1 MPNRN
6 RIGLAGSVT
15 LGLFL
20 SMAAGCGQPP
30 SQKQPP
36 AVETTAAVT
45 TVPPTVETTAPV
57 TAVPLS
63 GLPSGP
69 ACATPV
75 GIPGTDCLAA
85 NCVIQDGKSVVSLQW
100 KRDASCVVSPDKA
113 ILQNVVRFRKTGDN
127 WSMSNYVVI
136 PLNSIAMSFKQPFNP
151 GSYELS
157 VKLRPD
163 SEKDVVMIV
172 K

>member
-1 MPNRN
+1 MPNQH
-6 RIGLAGSVT
+6 RIGLASSVV
-15 LGLFL
+15 LALFL
-20 SMAAGCGQPP
+20 SVAVGCGQPP
-30 SQKQPP
+30 SQKQSTT
-36 AVETTAAVT
+36 VETTAA
-45 TVPPTVETTAPV
+45 V

-85 NCVIQDGKSVVSLQW
+85 NCVIQDGKRVVSLQW
-100 KRDASCVVSPDKA
+100 KRDASCVGSPDKT
-113 ILQNVVRFRKTGDN
+113 ILQNVVRFRRTGDN
-127 WSMSNYVVI
+127 WSMSNYVTI
-136 PLNSIAMSFKQPFNP
+136 PDSSIAMSFKQPFEP
-151 GSYELS
+151 GSYERS

-163 SEKDVVMIV
+163 SEKDVLMTV